1 MLHLLNLLHLPLV
14 SPLIKNPS
22 LDADN
27 LKNFRPVS
35 NLCFIS
41 KIVEKVAAHRLA
53 DHLSSNNL
61 YEQHQSAYRK
71 HHGTK
76 TALLKVQND
85 SLHELDSEHGVIL
98 ILLDLSAAFDIIDH
112 DILYKRLESNGVK
125 GSALKWFRSY
135 LSCRSQAVNI
145 NGTVSLRF

>member
-1 MLHLLNLLHLPLV
+1 MSFEYATFPCHFKNAFV
-14 SPLIKNPS
+14 SPLIKKPS

-41 KIVEKVAAHRLA
+41 KIVEKVVAHRLA
-53 DHLSSNNL
+53 DHLSTNNL

-71 HHGTK
+71 YHGTE

-85 SLHELDSEHGVIL
+85 ILRELDGKRGVFL
-98 ILLDLSAAFDIIDH
+98 ILLDLSAAFDTIDH
-112 DILYKRLESNGVK
+112 DILFKRLESIGVR
-125 GSALKWFRSY
+125 AQL
-135 LSCRSQAVNI
+135 
-145 NGTVSLRF
+145 